1 MVLPGFHSSILMT
14 NVGILAAYALVALI
28 QPQWKTISIIR
39 DWAAL
44 ALTILCYN
52 EMGWLAPARHRYEG
66 EKGCIEWDRRFLKD
80 WHMKAA
86 IESCGSVFPIIL
98 ELSYAL
104 RVRSSPCIT
113 FQVSWWICYHQA
125 VPLLGSNSFIQQ

>member
-1 MVLPGFHSSILMT
+1 MYIRLSAEDANRIPPNRQVPIMVLPGFHSSILMT

-39 DWAAL
+39 DWAGL

-52 EMGWLAPARHRYEG
+52 EMGWLAPARHTYEL

-80 WHMKAA
+80 GHMKCA
-86 IESCGSVFPIIL
+86 IESSSTVFTIIW
-98 ELSYAL
+98 E
-104 RVRSSPCIT
+104 
-113 FQVSWWICYHQA
+113 
-125 VPLLGSNSFIQQ
+125 

>member
-1 MVLPGFHSSILMT
+1 MT

-86 IESCGSVFPIIL
+86 IESCRSVFPIIL
-98 ELSYAL
+98 ELSYGSAFDRA
-104 RVRSSPCIT
+104 RVSLLKSVGGSAIT
-113 FQVSWWICYHQA
+113 KRF
-125 VPLLGSNSFIQQ
+125 LF